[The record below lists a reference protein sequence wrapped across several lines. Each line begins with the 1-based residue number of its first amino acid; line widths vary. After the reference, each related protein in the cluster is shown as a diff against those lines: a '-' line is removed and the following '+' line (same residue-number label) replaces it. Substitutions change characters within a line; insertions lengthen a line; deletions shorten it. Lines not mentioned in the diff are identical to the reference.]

1 MRSSSSHR
9 VQAHPL
15 RRAGVAS
22 LVLAVAYASHAR
34 TSQAETQNPPA
45 DPPATSTEPAFD
57 PVAILL
63 AAEGDDARRQV
74 ARGLLQRFTSDASL
88 AMPDAWLL
96 EQPAASLRLLGDV
109 AATQEDFD
117 AVAAGIVRAMRIGGG
132 NNGAGIRSLDVGS
145 ADARAACLTMLAR
158 SNDPAAA
165 ELLVSWLESAS
176 ARDRG
181 PIVASLV
188 AMTGRADL
196 GDAPDA
202 WRQWLTRHRHLPPI
216 AWRALLARGLRER
229 AESLDQRERDLLRTL
244 VETTRRLYA
253 ALPATNRPA
262 ALARMLQ
269 DAEPAIR
276 LAATDILLR
285 ELERGV
291 MPSSEVSTAVVALL
305 DDPQAS
311 IRQAAAVLVDRIV
324 PEGSAVRLSVALRQE
339 QDPDVAAVML
349 RAFRRSPDATAID
362 AVLRWLEHGEP
373 TRVAAMRAILSLLE
387 AGFQP
392 NESQR
397 GRVLAQLDPQQS
409 ASLTPAGV
417 QVLARLGGRPGLE
430 IVRSL
435 LFSARPEIRRAAS
448 EALLS
453 SEEFVDD
460 LLVAAEADPA
470 LLQRAADA
478 IAMHKP
484 WAGPLRRVATLEAR
498 STVDASASEPLP
510 ITASLARLLSMQERL
525 AAAQTLAGHP
535 TAIRAVLGAPSRPA
549 FVDGPA
555 GDRDFARARFLLGLP
570 EPEPEPQP
578 EAVEVPQDATAEQDE
593 PAAAPPG

>member
-1 MRSSSSHR
+1 MQ
-9 VQAHPL
+9 VHPL
-15 RRAGVAS
+15 RRVGVAS
-22 LVLAVAYASHAR
+22 LLMTVSYVSHAHLP
-34 TSQAETQNPPA
+34 QAEAQDPPA
-45 DPPATSTEPAFD
+45 DAPGSSTVPAFD
-57 PVAILL
+57 PVATL
-63 AAEGDDARRQV
+63 AVAEGDEARRQA
-74 ARGLLQRFTSDASL
+74 ARGLLQRFARDPSL
-88 AMPDAWLL
+88 AVPELWLT
-96 EQPAASLRLLGDV
+96 EEPASSLRLLGEV
-109 AATQEDFD
+109 AATQEDFE
-117 AVAAGIVRAMRIGGG
+117 AVAAGIVRAMRVGGG
-132 NNGAGIRSLDVGS
+132 NDGAGTRTLDAIS
-145 ADARAACLTMLAR
+145 ADARTVCLAMLSR
-158 SNDPAAA
+158 SNDPAVA
-165 ELLVSWLESAS
+165 ELLVTWLESAS
-176 ARDRG
+176 PRDRG
-181 PIVASLV
+181 SVAASLA
-188 AMTGRADL
+188 AMTGRSDL

-202 WRQWLTRHRHLPPI
+202 WRQWLMRHRHLPPI
-216 AWRALLARGLRER
+216 AWRAMLARGLRER

-253 ALPATNRPA
+253 ALPAADRPA
-262 ALARMLQ
+262 ALTRMLQ

-291 MPSSEVSTAVVALL
+291 QPSSEVSTAVVELL

-324 PEGSAVRLSVALRQE
+324 PEGSAVRLSVALRRE

-373 TRVAAMRAILSLLE
+373 TRVAAMRAVLSLLE
-387 AGFQP
+387 ADFEP
-392 NESQR
+392 NAPQR
-397 GRVLAQLDPQQS
+397 DRVLARIDPQQS

-417 QVLARLGGRPGLE
+417 RVLARLGGRPGLE

-435 LFSARPEIRRAAS
+435 LFAARPEIRRAAAD
-448 EALLS
+448 ALLPLG
-453 SEEFVDD
+453 EFVDD
-460 LLVAAEADPA
+460 LLHAAEADPQ

-484 WAGPLRRVATLEAR
+484 WAASLRRVALLESR
-498 STVDASASEPLP
+498 SPTNGRASEPLP
-510 ITASLARLLSMQERL
+510 IAASLARLLSMQERL

-535 TAIRAVLGAPSRPA
+535 TAIRAVLGTPMREA
-549 FVDGPA
+549 FADGPA

-578 EAVEVPQDATAEQDE
+578 AAAEETPGGDADQDE
-593 PAAAPPG
+593 PPATPPG